1 MSGVSFVR
9 DLNIPKKA
17 DIKKEMWYH
26 NRRTSKEGKKMS
38 TTKYDEDFKKIF
50 GLSSERV
57 PRLIFAAHLFS
68 DT

>member
-1 MSGVSFVR
+1 
-9 DLNIPKKA
+9 
-17 DIKKEMWYH
+17 
-26 NRRTSKEGKKMS
+26 MS

-50 GLSSERV
+50 GLPSERV